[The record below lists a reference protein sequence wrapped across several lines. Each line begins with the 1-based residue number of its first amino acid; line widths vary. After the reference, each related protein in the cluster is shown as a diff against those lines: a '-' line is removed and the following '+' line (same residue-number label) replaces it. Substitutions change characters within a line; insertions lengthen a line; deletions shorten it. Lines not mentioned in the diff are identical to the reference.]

1 MAALVSLIV
10 SHFATVPVTRAPRM
24 RAEHGHHGRQ
34 AGRGGHLM
42 AGGGEGGGGGCAS
55 PPGEGG
61 AGLFFFFPRP
71 GPPRP
76 GVTTTHTPLKKTPAA
91 FFWVVTRGAPGPW
104 PPFEL

>member
-10 SHFATVPVTRAPRM
+10 SHFATGPVTRAPRM

-42 AGGGEGGGGGCAS
+42 AGAGLAGGGGGVP

-61 AGLFFFFPRP
+61 PLVFVFFPLP
-71 GPPRP
+71 QPPRYGYSP
-76 GVTTTHTPLKKTPAA
+76 HQPPLPTPPCHFMDGLLA
-91 FFWVVTRGAPGPW
+91 R
-104 PPFEL
+104 LS